1 MEKEKIAI
9 KKRRSYN
16 KKVEKDNID
25 IVAPKDSKEEV
36 KDINV
41 QELPVNINSLDGKII
56 LINVGTP
63 EDPASDDDIDN
74 VKERFEKLLEDHG
87 INCLVYVTHHAV
99 NIKIVG

>member
-63 EDPASDDDIDN
+63 GDPASDDDIEN
-74 VKERFEKLLEDHG
+74 VKDRFEKLLEDHG